1 MPHKE
6 STPKEIEPNKILI
19 NRGDLGGILLIKYIK
34 SILKVGLYFQHPF
47 GIAIH
52 LLYFQASRLIRFV
65 VGIVSQ

>member
-1 MPHKE
+1 
-6 STPKEIEPNKILI
+6 LI